1 MIRFH
6 SYITDVYWERIHLYI
21 KLKID
26 DNISL
31 SDKTEV
37 LLLNKDFR
45 VEAPFTILNIN
56 NNEYLI
62 TLNITNSGVNRCI
75 NNGTYTILIVDS
87 DYAFSQA
94 EFLGT
99 NKTLESW
106 GRCFRYLSNK
116 GAYTVTFML
125 DEYSESPCF
134 QLLIYNTVRRAL
146 GNKIP
151 LVPVTTPSQKHN
163 FWNLRKCVRKIL
175 FKYIRKSQKFVYRRV
190 SHVYCHKPKPY
201 ILFLSEQDNKLALN
215 MSALYNRIKER
226 ELDKKYHILFSLR
239 KATSEKQSII
249 SSIRMTLYVA
259 MAKIII
265 VDDHVPLFDW
275 LVLNPETKVIQIWH
289 AGAGFKGVGYS
300 RWGHFGCPGP
310 FSCHRQYTY
319 SISGSAHISGFFSEQ
334 FGILDQQIIPTGMPR
349 MDHFLNPENQKQVRE
364 QLYKR
369 YPAFLNKKIILFAPT
384 YRGQNRKKAYYPY
397 DKIDFH
403 ALLQYCISHNAII
416 LFKMHPW
423 VQENVPIP
431 NEHHEQFYDM
441 NHYPDINELF
451 LITDLLITDY
461 SSSIYEFSLMHK
473 PMLFFAFDKDQ
484 YATSRGFHRKYE
496 ENIPGKLC
504 ETFPDVMNALETED
518 YEFYKV
524 EKYINDHFEHVDD
537 NNCDRVIDWLIL
549 DKLPPKYKNDLQIHK
564 EWIQNLRGKNFKNLF
579 SNSGKDT
586 YEN

>member
-1 MIRFH
+1 MIRFS

-21 KLKID
+21 KIKVD
-26 DNISL
+26 ENISL
-31 SDKTEV
+31 SDRTEI
-37 LLLNKDFR
+37 LLINKDFR
-45 VEAPFTILNIN
+45 VEAPFTILSFDH
-56 NNEYLI
+56 NEYLI
-62 TLNITNSGVNRCI
+62 TLNITNNGVNRCI
-75 NNGTYTILIVDS
+75 NNGTYTILIVDA
-87 DYAFSQA
+87 DCAFSRA

-99 NKTLESW
+99 NKILESW

-116 GAYTVTFML
+116 GAYTITFML
-125 DEYSESPCF
+125 DEYSEVPCF
-134 QLLIYNTVRRAL
+134 QLLIYNTVKRAM
-146 GNKIP
+146 GNLIP
-151 LVPVTTPSQKHN
+151 LQPTSTPSQKPWHQK
-163 FWNLRKCVRKIL
+163 LKKYIRGKL
-175 FKYIRKSQKFVYRRV
+175 PKYIRKCQKFAYQKVNRIYNR
-190 SHVYCHKPKPY
+190 KPKTY
-201 ILFLSEQDNKLALN
+201 ILFLSEQDNKPALN
-215 MSALYNRIKER
+215 MTALYNRIKER
-226 ELDKKYHILFSLR
+226 ELDKEYHILFSFR
-239 KATSEKQSII
+239 KATSEKQSVI

-275 LVLNPETKVIQIWH
+275 LVLNPKTKVIQIWH

-349 MDHFLNPENQKQVRE
+349 MDQFLNPENQRQVRN

-369 YPAFLNKKIILFAPT
+369 YPTFLNKKIILFAPT
-384 YRGQNRKKAYYPY
+384 YRGQNRKNAYYPY
-397 DKIDFH
+397 DKIDFA
-403 ALLQYCISHNAII
+403 ALAQYCIGHNSII

-423 VQENVPIP
+423 VQDNVPIP
-431 NEHHEQFYDM
+431 AEHHELFYDM

-461 SSSIYEFSLMHK
+461 SSSIYEFSLMRK

-504 ETFPDVMNALETED
+504 ENFGDIINALETENF
-518 YEFYKV
+518 EFYKV
-524 EKYINDHFEHVDD
+524 EEYINHHFEHVDA

-564 EWIQNLRGKNFKNLF
+564 EWIQSLRGKSFRSFFTN
-579 SNSGKDT
+579 
-586 YEN
+586 